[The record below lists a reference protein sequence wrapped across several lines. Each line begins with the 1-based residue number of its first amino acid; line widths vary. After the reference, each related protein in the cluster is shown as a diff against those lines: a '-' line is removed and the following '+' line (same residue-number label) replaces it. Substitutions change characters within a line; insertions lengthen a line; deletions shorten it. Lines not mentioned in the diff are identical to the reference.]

1 MKVVY
6 DQSDH
11 ACEHIRLGRIDTIA
25 CEERLT
31 NPRVLESGRDER
43 RKDHRHCRIIEIGRP
58 IFDRNYNF
66 SVQKLTELVKF

>member
-1 MKVVY
+1 MRLIDVLTPDLNSFLTKNYKTIGVKVVY

-43 RKDHRHCRIIEIGRP
+43 RKDDHRPC
-58 IFDRNYNF
+58 
-66 SVQKLTELVKF
+66 